1 MGETMKIK
9 VRKNKRKRSRKE
21 KILIAALA
29 VTVAFGA
36 FAGVAAF
43 TGGSGHSGDSPVSR
57 IENAIAGNNSS
68 SDKEKSKG
76 ADDRSAKKD
85 SGSTASSSGES
96 SSGTSSGSSSSSS
109 GSSALYCTV
118 SITCGNLVGN
128 SSVSSS
134 VRSRVPSN
142 GVIMGSTRVRFSSG
156 ESALTVSRRA
166 AGSSGV
172 SISAEGNGYVN
183 GIAGIYE
190 KDAGSKSGWMYKVNG
205 SVPSS
210 ASSGYTVS
218 SGDSISWVY
227 TCDLG
232 NDI

>member
-43 TGGSGHSGDSPVSR
+43 TGGNGSLGDSPVSR
-57 IENAIAGNNSS
+57 IENAITGNSSS
-68 SDKEKSKG
+68 SDKAKSDSKN
-76 ADDRSAKKD
+76 DKSAMKD
-85 SGSTASSSGES
+85 SGSSASSSGS
-96 SSGTSSGSSSSSS
+96 GSSGTSSGNSGSSS
-109 GSSALYCTV
+109 GSSALYCNV
-118 SITCGNLVGN
+118 SITCSNLVGN
-128 SSVSSS
+128 GNVSSS
-134 VRSRVPSN
+134 VKSRVPSS

-156 ESALTVSRRA
+156 ESALTVTRRA
-166 AGSSGV
+166 AGSRGV
-172 SISAEGNGYVN
+172 SISAESNGYVN